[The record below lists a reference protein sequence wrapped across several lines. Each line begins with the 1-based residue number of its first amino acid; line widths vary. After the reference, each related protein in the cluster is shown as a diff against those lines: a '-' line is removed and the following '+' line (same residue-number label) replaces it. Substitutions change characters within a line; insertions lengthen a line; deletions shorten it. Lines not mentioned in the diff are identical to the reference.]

1 VTRLNVVYRETILP
15 DNIFFR
21 IGFLIA
27 QHVIANLLPKHNIGL
42 KVKKHTFTYPNRYM
56 TKLYFPFFLVLTFA
70 INVSAQTKKNIQKD
84 TITHL
89 NTVTVHGYLSE
100 QPVLSVP
107 ASVSVLGAAQLKL
120 QPDNSFVTALNTVP
134 GIRAE
139 ERSPGSYRLSIRG
152 SLLRS
157 PFGVRDV
164 KIYFDEIPLTDAG
177 GNSYLNA
184 IDIGS
189 IGSIE
194 ILKGPDGSLFGANS
208 GGVVLLSPIN
218 RFSDSS
224 YLSAGINTGSY
235 GLFHEKIALQ
245 QRSGNNLFNIN
256 QSFQTY
262 HGYRQNSDM
271 HRNYIQLADKW
282 NYSGKNELKFLGL
295 YSNLAY
301 QTPGGLNLAQFTA
314 NPRLARQPTATL
326 PGAVQQH
333 IGITTKVYLG
343 GLVNEY
349 HFSNRIRNVL
359 SVFGS
364 HVDFANPFI
373 TNYEQRNENT
383 YGLRTYFEL
392 TGLPHKNIN
401 WKANLG
407 IEWQQTNSQI
417 SNYGNNKGV
426 KDTTQTSDNIHTN
439 QHFIFGRYSADIF
452 KRLHLEAALSLNWY
466 GYDFKNI
473 YPLNQSGFTNR
484 NFTPQLMPRLAL
496 SYQVTNNFI
505 WRASVSR
512 GYSTPT
518 TAEVRPTD
526 NIVNTALQ
534 AQTGW
539 NYETGFRLRNH
550 DETLLL
556 DASVFYYRINN
567 AIVRRLNANETEHY
581 INAGGT
587 NQPGFELSFTDWLI
601 RQNDTHFIRG
611 LQFNEAYTYSRFTFR
626 DYTVTSATYSG
637 NQLTGVPKHVF
648 VSSLQLKFPA
658 DLSLFAQ
665 HNYTSKIPLNDANT
679 VYAGHYNLLQ
689 AKVSWQ
695 PLIGRKTRLEIFAAA
710 DNLLNEKYSLGNDL
724 NAVGNR
730 YYNASPLR
738 NYSVGMNVR
747 L

>member
-1 VTRLNVVYRETILP
+1 MTKTYLSCFFALTIATNTIAQNKKPVPVDTTRL
-15 DNIFFR
+15 
-21 IGFLIA
+21 
-27 QHVIANLLPKHNIGL
+27 K
-42 KVKKHTFTYPNRYM
+42 
-56 TKLYFPFFLVLTFA
+56 
-70 INVSAQTKKNIQKD
+70 
-84 TITHL
+84 
-89 NTVTVHGYLSE
+89 TVTVRGYLSE
-100 QPVLSVP
+100 QPMLSVP
-107 ASVSVLGAAQLKL
+107 ASVSVLGAAQLRL
-120 QPDNSFVTALNTVP
+120 QPDNSFVSALNTVP

-164 KIYFDEIPLTDAG
+164 KVYFDEIPLTDAG
-177 GNSYLNA
+177 GNTYLNA

-208 GGVVLLSPIN
+208 GGVVRLSSIN
-218 RFSDSS
+218 RYNDSS
-224 YLSAGINTGSY
+224 YISAGINGGSY

-245 QRSGNNLFNIN
+245 QRNGSNLFNLS

-262 HGYRQNSDM
+262 HGYRQNSDT
-271 HRNYIQLADKW
+271 HRTYLQLSDKW
-282 NYSGKNELKFLGL
+282 NYSGQNEVRVLGI

-314 NPRLARQPTATL
+314 DPRLARQPTPTL
-326 PGAVQQH
+326 PGAIQQH

-343 GLVNEY
+343 GLTNEY
-349 HFSNRIRNVL
+349 HFSDRIKNVV

-373 TNYEQRNENT
+373 TNYEQRSENT
-383 YGLRTYFEL
+383 YGLRTYFEMAGIPKENL
-392 TGLPHKNIN
+392 D
-401 WKANLG
+401 WKLNLG
-407 IEWQQTNSQI
+407 VEWQQTNSQI

-439 QHFIFGRYSADIF
+439 QHFIFGRYAADLF
-452 KRLHLEAALSLNWY
+452 KRLHVEAALSLNWY
-466 GYDFKNI
+466 EYDFKNI
-473 YPLNQSGFTNR
+473 YPLNQSNFTNR
-484 NFTPQLMPRLAL
+484 NFSPQLMPRLAL
-496 SYQVTNNFI
+496 SYQLTNNFI

-526 NIVNTALQ
+526 NIVNTGLQ

-539 NYETGFRLRNH
+539 NYETGFRIRNT

-556 DASVFYYRINN
+556 DASVFYYHISN

-601 RQNDTHFIRG
+601 HQNNTHFIRG
-611 LQFNEAYTYSRFTFR
+611 LQFNESYTYSRFTFR
-626 DYTVTSATYSG
+626 DYTVTSTSYSG
-637 NQLTGVPKHVF
+637 NRLTGVPRHVF
-648 VSSLQLKFPA
+648 ISSLQLKFPA
-658 DLSLFAQ
+658 DLSVFAQ
-665 HNYTSKIPLNDANT
+665 HNYTSKIPLNDANS

-710 DNLLNEKYSLGNDL
+710 DNILNEKYSLGNDL

-738 NYSVGMNVR
+738 NYNLGMNVR